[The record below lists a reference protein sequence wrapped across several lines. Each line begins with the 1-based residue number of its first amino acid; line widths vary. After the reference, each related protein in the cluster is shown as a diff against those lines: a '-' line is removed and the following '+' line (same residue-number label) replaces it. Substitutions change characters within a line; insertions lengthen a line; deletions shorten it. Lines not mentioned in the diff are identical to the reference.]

1 MARGKHQI
9 LELMTLV
16 NENMVDTHTTEIYEV
31 ILTVRHV
38 TLEFHQFDLHI
49 LLALFQAGKHTPTD
63 ITALLTDNV
72 EGFINIAYLIL
83 ENLLL
88 HLHSLRYLSELVMG
102 HDDTGIVIILNPA
115 KELNSVSRRE
125 ILLRSIENLIV
136 RKCCLIGS
144 GNLGDIC
151 LHGNNHRF
159 VGNAKAVHLMSGHTH
174 DE

>member
-1 MARGKHQI
+1 MTGRKHQI
-9 LELMTLV
+9 LKLMTLI
-16 NENMVDTHTTEIYEV
+16 NKDMVDTHTTEIYEV

-49 LLALFQAGKHTPTD
+49 LLALFQASKHTPTD

-88 HLHSLRYLSELVMG
+88 HLHSLRYLTELVMG
-102 HDDTGIVIILNPA
+102 HNDTGIVIILNPA
-115 KELNSVSRRE
+115 KELYSVSRAE
-125 ILLRSIENLIV
+125 VLLGSIENLVIGE
-136 RKCCLIGS
+136 CCLIGS
-144 GNLGDIC
+144 GNLGNIG
-151 LHGNNHRF
+151 LHGNNHRLI
-159 VGNAKAVHLMSGHTH
+159 GNAKAMHLMSGHTH